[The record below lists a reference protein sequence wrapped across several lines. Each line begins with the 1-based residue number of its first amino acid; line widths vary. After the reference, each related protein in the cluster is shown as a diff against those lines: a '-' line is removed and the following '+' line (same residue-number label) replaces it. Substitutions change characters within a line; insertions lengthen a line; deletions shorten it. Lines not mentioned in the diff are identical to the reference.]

1 MSYSNNPLLPKA
13 RRLAVNLVLKEGLSV
28 AVAARRCG
36 IHRSTLHRWLR
47 KAKDLHG
54 SSNIPTGSSR
64 PRSCP
69 WALGGDVVARVIEL
83 RRQTGR
89 CGAVIREM
97 LAREGMVI
105 SVSSVNNILSRAG
118 RLNSWYGR
126 QGRPKRPRVPRPEVK
141 APGDLVEVDT
151 IHLQAR
157 IGGRIRR
164 LYVYTLIDIKT
175 RWAHA
180 AVSDAADTDAS
191 ICFIGRAR
199 ALFPRRFKMIQ
210 TDNGSEFASA
220 FERFLNE
227 NGLRQRRIRL
237 GKKNDNSHVER
248 FNRTIQDEC
257 IGAYPDFNRIRQ
269 QVPLFLDFYNQER
282 LHLGLHCKTP
292 LEVLQRS

>member
-13 RRLAVNLVLKEGLSV
+13 RRLAVTLVLKEGLSV

-126 QGRPKRPRVPRPEVK
+126 QGRPKRPRVPRPEVS
-141 APGDLVEVDT
+141 
-151 IHLQAR
+151 AR
-157 IGGRIRR
+157 RSGRSR
-164 LYVYTLIDIKT
+164 
-175 RWAHA
+175 HH
-180 AVSDAADTDAS
+180 S
-191 ICFIGRAR
+191 
-199 ALFPRRFKMIQ
+199 
-210 TDNGSEFASA
+210 FA
-220 FERFLNE
+220 
-227 NGLRQRRIRL
+227 G
-237 GKKNDNSHVER
+237 
-248 FNRTIQDEC
+248 QDR
-257 IGAYPDFNRIRQ
+257 GPDPP
-269 QVPLFLDFYNQER
+269 PLR
-282 LHLGLHCKTP
+282 LHLDRHQN
-292 LEVLQRS
+292 EVGACGGIRRSRHGRLDLFYRAGPGALPSAFQNDPDRQRKRVRFRLRAVLK